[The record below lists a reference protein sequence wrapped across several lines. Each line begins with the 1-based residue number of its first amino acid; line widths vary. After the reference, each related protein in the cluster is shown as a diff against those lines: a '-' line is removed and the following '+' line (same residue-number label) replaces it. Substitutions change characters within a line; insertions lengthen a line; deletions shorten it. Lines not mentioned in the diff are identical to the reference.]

1 MAAKF
6 YVYTLIDPRDL
17 SVFYIGKGTA
27 ARSYA
32 HTHKLDVRETDAS
45 PKARRV
51 RQILDAGEEVIVNI
65 IKRFE
70 DEDVES
76 ILTFM
81 IKVLDFNGFDLRS
94 KVLEVDHLG
103 KVVSIEHRGRK

>member
-1 MAAKF
+1 MIELDIRLTTDDSRPGF
-6 YVYTLIDPRDL
+6 SLED
-17 SVFYIGKGTA
+17 
-27 ARSYA
+27 
-32 HTHKLDVRETDAS
+32 HTKE
-45 PKARRV
+45 
-51 RQILDAGEEVIVNI
+51 GEISTN
-65 IKRFE
+65 KRFE

>member
-1 MAAKF
+1 M
-6 YVYTLIDPRDL
+6 Y
-17 SVFYIGKGTA
+17 
-27 ARSYA
+27 
-32 HTHKLDVRETDAS
+32 
-45 PKARRV
+45 
-51 RQILDAGEEVIVNI
+51 
-65 IKRFE
+65 
-70 DEDVES
+70 DVES

>member
-1 MAAKF
+1 MIELEIRL
-6 YVYTLIDPRDL
+6 T
-17 SVFYIGKGTA
+17 
-27 ARSYA
+27 
-32 HTHKLDVRETDAS
+32 TDDTRPGFS
-45 PKARRV
+45 LGDHSKE
-51 RQILDAGEEVIVNI
+51 GEINTS
-65 IKRFE
+65 KKFE

>member
-1 MAAKF
+1 MIK
-6 YVYTLIDPRDL
+6 VEIRLKTHERLGPGDHRK
-17 SVFYIGKGTA
+17 KGEISTNTIF
-27 ARSYA
+27 
-32 HTHKLDVRETDAS
+32 H
-45 PKARRV
+45 
-51 RQILDAGEEVIVNI
+51 
-65 IKRFE
+65 E
-70 DEDVES
+70 DDVES

>member
-1 MAAKF
+1 MIELDIRL
-6 YVYTLIDPRDL
+6 TTDD
-17 SVFYIGKGTA
+17 
-27 ARSYA
+27 ARPGFSLED
-32 HTHKLDVRETDAS
+32 HTKE
-45 PKARRV
+45 
-51 RQILDAGEEVIVNI
+51 GEISTN
-65 IKRFE
+65 KRFE

>member
-1 MAAKF
+1 MIELDIRLTTDDARPGFSLEDHTKE
-6 YVYTLIDPRDL
+6 
-17 SVFYIGKGTA
+17 GEKGF
-27 ARSYA
+27 
-32 HTHKLDVRETDAS
+32 L
-45 PKARRV
+45 
-51 RQILDAGEEVIVNI
+51 QISTN
-65 IKRFE
+65 KRFE

>member
-1 MAAKF
+1 MIELEIRL
-6 YVYTLIDPRDL
+6 TTDD
-17 SVFYIGKGTA
+17 KGEIST
-27 ARSYA
+27 
-32 HTHKLDVRETDAS
+32 
-45 PKARRV
+45 
-51 RQILDAGEEVIVNI
+51 N
-65 IKRFE
+65 KRFE

-81 IKVLDFNGFDLRS
+81 VKVLDFNGFDLRS

>member
-1 MAAKF
+1 MIELEIRL
-6 YVYTLIDPRDL
+6 TP
-17 SVFYIGKGTA
+17 
-27 ARSYA
+27 
-32 HTHKLDVRETDAS
+32 E
-45 PKARRV
+45 
-51 RQILDAGEEVIVNI
+51 ILGDHRKEGEISTN
-65 IKRFE
+65 KRFE